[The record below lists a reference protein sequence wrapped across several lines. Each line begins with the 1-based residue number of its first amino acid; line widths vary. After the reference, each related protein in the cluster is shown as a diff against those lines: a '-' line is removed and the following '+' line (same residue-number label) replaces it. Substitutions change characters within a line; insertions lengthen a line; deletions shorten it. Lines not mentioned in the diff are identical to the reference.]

1 MNTKMYFATLFLCW
15 FLPVTEVIAQ
25 EGSSRIG
32 LGDYGQTTVLDN
44 RFNPAISFIGDLV
57 ATWSDDEGIEAGADG
72 LKLRGAEIGL
82 FGAVDNA
89 YEFHGVIFFDE
100 EEVELE
106 EAYVKA
112 TDWLTPTTHI
122 KAGRFNMDFGKLS
135 PIHDGELPTLDK
147 PSVLQEYIGGTLR
160 GTGAEFHWWSPLGD
174 TSLLRGSIGIFQSA
188 DSDSHIVLGPGG
200 GHHHHGEEEDEDEEG
215 PLREA
220 GDFAINA
227 RLSTLF
233 DVSDSAT
240 LQLGGS
246 LLTAPERVFG
256 VDEDDIQDVD
266 RSVMG
271 LDLTLV
277 NMDESNGSGYRFQA
291 EALINDQDEGEL
303 DDGGT
308 PGDPVDDVFNVSNTE
323 ATGFYVMAERV
334 MDSSNTIGFSY
345 NQYEHAEDSAE
356 ESSDFGVYYTT
367 KLNEFNRLR
376 FEIRS
381 FKDLVLEEEGVEE
394 LVDFTAVSLQW
405 TVQLGSHGHGLEW

>member
-1 MNTKMYFATLFLCW
+1 MKNLTACITLALC
-15 FLPVTEVIAQ
+15 LIAPSAGLLAQ
-25 EGSSRIG
+25 EGDSRIG

-44 RFNPAISFIGDLV
+44 RFNPALSFIGDLV

-72 LKLRGAEIGL
+72 FKLRSAEIGL

-89 YEFHGVIFFDE
+89 YEFHGIIFFDD

-106 EAYVKA
+106 EAYVLA

-122 KAGRFNMDFGKLS
+122 KAGRFNMDFGKLG
-135 PIHDGELPTLDK
+135 PVHDGELPTLDK

-160 GTGAEFHWWSPLGD
+160 GTGAEMHWWSPLGD
-174 TSLLRGSIGIFQSA
+174 TSVIRGSIGIFQSA
-188 DSDSHIVLGPGG
+188 DSDSHVILGPGG
-200 GHHHHGEEEDEDEEG
+200 GHHHHDEEEEEEEG
-215 PLREA
+215 PLRESS
-220 GDFAINA
+220 DFAINA
-227 RLSTLF
+227 RLSSLF
-233 DVSDSAT
+233 DISDSAT
-240 LQLGGS
+240 LQVGGS

-256 VDEDDIQDVD
+256 VDEDDIQNID

-277 NMDESNGSGYRFQA
+277 STDQSTGAGYRFQA
-291 EALINDQDEGEL
+291 EALINDQDSGEL

-308 PGDPVDDVFNVSNTE
+308 PGDTLDDVFNVSNEE

-334 MDSSNTIGFSY
+334 MDSRNTIGFSF

-356 ESSDFGVYYTT
+356 ESSDFGVYYTK

-394 LVDFTAVSLQW
+394 LVDFTAVSVQW